1 MARPSTEL
9 VYALRKTVLRLRS
22 GAPYQW
28 GHLGAC
34 NCGHLAQTLTQNLRV
49 KSTLRHCGGFGDWGD
64 VSSQYCETSGLPIDD
79 IIGTM
84 MRVGLTLN
92 DIEYLENPSD
102 RRVLAQLPAGQRN
115 LRHNDRED
123 VIRYMTIWADLLES
137 EISTEPP
144 TEPASI
150 EILMPRDEEAA

>member
-1 MARPSTEL
+1 
-9 VYALRKTVLRLRS
+9 
-22 GAPYQW
+22 
-28 GHLGAC
+28 
-34 NCGHLAQTLTQNLRV
+34 
-49 KSTLRHCGGFGDWGD
+49 
-64 VSSQYCETSGLPIDD
+64 
-79 IIGTM
+79 

-92 DIEYLENPSD
+92 DIEYLENLSD

-144 TEPASI
+144 TEPASV
-150 EILMPRDEEAA
+150 ESMLPSDEEAA